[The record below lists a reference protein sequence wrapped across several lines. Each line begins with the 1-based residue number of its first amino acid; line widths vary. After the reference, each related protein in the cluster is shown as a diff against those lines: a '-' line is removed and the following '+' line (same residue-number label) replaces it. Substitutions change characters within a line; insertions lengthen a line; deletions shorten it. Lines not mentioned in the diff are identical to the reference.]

1 MTASRTP
8 QPPPSPRP
16 AAAPGAVR
24 LLAGLVLLQALA
36 VAVIAVALVVAL
48 VRGTSMPGPVVFLT
62 LLAAGVAAVL
72 GGAGRALLRG
82 HRWGRSPV
90 MTVQILLVVLAVGWL
105 GVEVAVWSVVVLA
118 LAVVVGAL
126 LVTPPVVAWT
136 TGIAGRED

>member
-1 MTASRTP
+1 MTGSRTP
-8 QPPPSPRP
+8 QPSPSPRP
-16 AAAPGAVR
+16 ATAPAAVR

-48 VRGTSMPGPVVFLT
+48 VRGTSMPGPVVFLI

-90 MTVQILLVVLAVGWL
+90 MTVQILLVALAVGWL

-126 LVTPPVVAWT
+126 LVTPAVVAWT
-136 TGIAGRED
+136 TGTATRED

>member
-8 QPPPSPRP
+8 QPSPSPRP

-48 VRGTSMPGPVVFLT
+48 VRGTSMPGPVVFLI

-126 LVTPPVVAWT
+126 LVTPTVVAWT
-136 TGIAGRED
+136 TGTAGRED

>member
-1 MTASRTP
+1 
-8 QPPPSPRP
+8 
-16 AAAPGAVR
+16 VR

-48 VRGTSMPGPVVFLT
+48 VRGTSMPGPVVFLI

-126 LVTPPVVAWT
+126 LVTPTVVVWT
-136 TGIAGRED
+136 TGTAGRED

>member
-1 MTASRTP
+1 MTGSRTP
-8 QPPPSPRP
+8 QPSSSPRP
-16 AAAPGAVR
+16 ATAPGAVR

-48 VRGTSMPGPVVFLT
+48 VRGTSMPGPVVFLI

-82 HRWGRSPV
+82 QRWGRSPV

-105 GVEVAVWSVVVLA
+105 GVEVAVWSVAVLA

-126 LVTPPVVAWT
+126 LVTPTVVAWT
-136 TGIAGRED
+136 TGTAARED